1 LYTYFLLENNP
12 RVKKRIALRPYLS
25 PVLGAWYDV
34 TVGLQLSSPVQAA
47 PLSHC
52 TGSRDFANMNI

>member
-1 LYTYFLLENNP
+1 LENNP
-12 RVKKRIALRPYLS
+12 RVKKRNALRPHLS